1 MLKPEKTAIA
11 EEVKESPSKPAE
23 TLLKKL
29 SSPESKAEPKS
40 EPKPEKKAVA
50 EPPKP
55 VEPLVKKVSK
65 PEKKA
70 VAEVVSLSS
79 EDDVAPQ
86 KGITRPILAI
96 LSVMFVCVMYL
107 GYYILYIMCLCVLKT
122 CFFSVV

>member
-1 MLKPEKTAIA
+1 M
-11 EEVKESPSKPAE
+11 KESPAKPAE
-23 TLLKKL
+23 ILLKKL
-29 SSPESKAEPKS
+29 SSPESKPEPKS

-55 VEPLVKKVSK
+55 AEPLLKKMSKPESKPEPKSESK

-86 KGITRPILAI
+86 KGITKPILAI
-96 LSVMFVCVMYL
+96 LFVMFVCVMYL
-107 GYYILYIMCLCVLKT
+107 GHYI
-122 CFFSVV
+122 

>member
-70 VAEVVSLSS
+70 VAEVVSS
-79 EDDVAPQ
+79 EDVAAP
-86 KGITRPILAI
+86 KGITRTILETQILNLKNLAI
-96 LSVMFVCVMYL
+96 LSVMFVCVMYF
-107 GYYILYIMCLCVLKT
+107 GYYVLSVMCV
-122 CFFSVV
+122 